1 MTQRTVTVMI
11 KCPICGQYEFEMDS
25 DFDICDVCK
34 WQNDGLQYDDPDDW
48 GGANSLSKMCTG

>member
-1 MTQRTVTVMI
+1 MI